1 MFKCE
6 FCKYESKRKANLIRH
21 QLKKNNCNKSLSID
35 EPVIS
40 EPVIDEP
47 VKEQIDEII
56 NNLIEND
63 ILLPEKYHDRPE
75 LHDEPFMMTEFAN
88 AMLFLENRYSIKH
101 KSSKAY
107 MLMTECRK
115 RFGLNK
121 QNQKKRHRSKS
132 KKVKNQHNL
141 IKL

>member
-35 EPVIS
+35 EPV
-40 EPVIDEP
+40 
-47 VKEQIDEII
+47 KEQIDEII

-63 ILLPEKYHDRPE
+63 ILLQEKYHDRPE